1 MARSSLST
9 LRHCALALTVAVG
22 ASAQNNDAR
31 EELQFTSGPLVLDG
45 QTNMMRAQQPRITQ
59 GNLRIAADDV
69 LATGFE
75 FNEAGEFR
83 LTGNVRVDV
92 DNASMRA
99 NSAVFTY
106 ADGRLSRGEL
116 EGTPV
121 SFSDVDAATQRSV
134 TGSAGKMSYDYVART
149 LRMTGN
155 ASVQMQTREVLGCD
169 LIYDF
174 RAERVTSG
182 SADCGEQFR
191 VRIRRD
197 PDVGAATPNPPQ

>member
-1 MARSSLST
+1 M
-9 LRHCALALTVAVG
+9 LRHCALALALAVG
-22 ASAQNNDAR
+22 ARAQNNNAD
-31 EELQFTSGPLVLDG
+31 EELQFTSGPLFLDG

-59 GNLRIAADDV
+59 GNLRIVADDV

-75 FNEAGEFR
+75 SEQAGEFR
-83 LTGNVRVDV
+83 LTGNVRVEV
-92 DNASMRA
+92 DNASMLA

-134 TGSAGKMSYDYVART
+134 TGTAGKMSYDYGART
-149 LRMTGN
+149 LRMTGD

-182 SADCGEQFR
+182 SADCEGGFR
-191 VRIRRD
+191 VRVRRD
-197 PDVGAATPNPPQ
+197 SEERAAAPDPPQ